1 MCSEIA
7 GMSCNDKVKILNI
20 VRGIIDQNSG
30 KYQKVRSIR
39 ADRREVYKLER

>member
-30 KYQKVRSIR
+30 KYQKVRSR